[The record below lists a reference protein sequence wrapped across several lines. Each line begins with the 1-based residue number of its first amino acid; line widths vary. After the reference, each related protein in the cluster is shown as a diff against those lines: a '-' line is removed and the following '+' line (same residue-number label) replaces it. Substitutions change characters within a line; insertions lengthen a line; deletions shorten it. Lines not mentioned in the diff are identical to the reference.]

1 MSSSFTYPTDQIL
14 EGKLV
19 VAQVQVDDVANG
31 LKGGGGI
38 HALGQKCLC
47 EYVCVIMCV
56 CVRVCVC
63 VHEYVCTCVCVY
75 VSVCVHMYVVTMCVC
90 MCAHAGP
97 FFSSTSLQIDYL
109 A

>member
-56 CVRVCVC
+56 CVCVCVCVSTSMCVRVCVC
-63 VHEYVCTCVCVY
+63 
-75 VSVCVHMYVVTMCVC
+75 M
-90 MCAHAGP
+90 
-97 FFSSTSLQIDYL
+97 
-109 A
+109 